1 MRAKSAAM
9 VAAMVAL
16 LGAAGPAQS
25 ASSQADDQP
34 GAAPKTDLQNKKG
47 DLSDKLD
54 QSRGVIHPQK
64 DVDPGMEKKAPAVG
78 DMPVI
83 KPPGAPGSGTNAQ
96 PK

>member
-1 MRAKSAAM
+1 MRAKSDVI

-16 LGAAGPAQS
+16 LCAAGPAQS
-25 ASSQADDQP
+25 ASSEADGQP

-47 DLSDKLD
+47 DLSEKLD
-54 QSRGVIHPQK
+54 QSKGVIHPQK
-64 DVDPGMEKKAPAVG
+64 EVDPGMEKKAPRVG

-83 KPPGAPGSGTNAQ
+83 KPPGGGSAQ